1 MTTPPTNLERLGY
14 ALIGISPLLSTE
26 DIARIT
32 WETEPGMLA
41 IYLELTNGSTVN
53 VNVGLEGSGARLANV
68 VMTAFDLAQEGLAET
83 EGYWGQAL
91 PPCRAGHAH
100 PATCTVVENAVIL
113 VCPADQQ
120 PLRTLARL
128 AD

>member
-1 MTTPPTNLERLGY
+1 MTTPTTNLERMGY

-32 WETEPGMLA
+32 WQTEPGMLA
-41 IYLELTNGSTVN
+41 IYLELMNGAVVN
-53 VNVGLEGSGARLANV
+53 VNVGLEGSGASLANV
-68 VMTAFDLAQEGLAET
+68 VMTAFDLAQETLAET

-100 PATCTVVENAVIL
+100 PATCAELDHAVAL
-113 VCPADQQ
+113 VCPADEQVVRILVHL
-120 PLRTLARL
+120 P
-128 AD
+128 